1 MHKEVPS
8 RRLMGT
14 HTYGYPILMGTPYL
28 WVPILMGT
36 PYLWVPILM
45 GNLWV
50 PHTYGYPYDFYKFYL
65 YPCTVVKKKILTYLC
80 LNFVQIMVLIL

>member
-1 MHKEVPS
+1 LHKEYPQGDLWVPI
-8 RRLMGT
+8 LMGT
-14 HTYGYPILMGTPYL
+14 HTYGYPYL

-36 PYLWVPILM
+36 
-45 GNLWV
+45 
-50 PHTYGYPYDFYKFYL
+50 HTYGYPYDFYKFYL